1 MLIKQYYQIKLHDRK
16 DLHAELTVRRNRMG
30 FLSSMLGGV
39 VGDQLL
45 PYLKAGMNMNASA
58 LERKIEGEERLLFRA
73 AYLLAM
79 IHKSTYKAKEI
90 YESNKNQY
98 DKAFGQMYGHRQFKT
113 AIDEFHRRL
122 PGY

>member
-1 MLIKQYYQIKLHDRK
+1 
-16 DLHAELTVRRNRMG
+16 MG

>member
-45 PYLKAGMNMNASA
+45 PYLKAGMNMSASA
-58 LERKIEGEERLLFRA
+58 LERKIEGEERLLFRS

-79 IHKSTYKAKEI
+79 IQKDKYKAKEI
-90 YESNKNQY
+90 YESNKKQY
-98 DKAFGQMYGHRQFKT
+98 DNAFGQMYGHRQLKM

-122 PGY
+122 PDY